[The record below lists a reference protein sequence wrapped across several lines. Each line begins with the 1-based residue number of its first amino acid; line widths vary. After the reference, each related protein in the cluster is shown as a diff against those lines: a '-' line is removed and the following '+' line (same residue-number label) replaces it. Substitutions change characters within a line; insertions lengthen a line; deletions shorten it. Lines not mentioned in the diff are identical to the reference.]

1 MTHLL
6 NLIEQYGLWMVFGNV
21 FLEQMGLPLPA
32 YPTLVIAGAL
42 LANGHYSV
50 TTLLLTAVFAS
61 IIKDSIWVF
70 AGRRYGKKL
79 LSLLCRV
86 SLSPDSC
93 VRQTSSIYT
102 RWDAPS
108 LISC

>member
-6 NLIEQYGLWMVFGNV
+6 NLIEQYGLWMVFGNI

-50 TTLLLTAVFAS
+50 TTLLLTAVLAS
-61 IIKDSIWVF
+61 IIADSIGGGVQVGVM
-70 AGRRYGKKL
+70 AKKCCLCFVASHYRLIHVYVKLDQFIQGGVL
-79 LSLLCRV
+79 LL
-86 SLSPDSC
+86 
-93 VRQTSSIYT
+93 Y
-102 RWDAPS
+102 
-108 LISC
+108 